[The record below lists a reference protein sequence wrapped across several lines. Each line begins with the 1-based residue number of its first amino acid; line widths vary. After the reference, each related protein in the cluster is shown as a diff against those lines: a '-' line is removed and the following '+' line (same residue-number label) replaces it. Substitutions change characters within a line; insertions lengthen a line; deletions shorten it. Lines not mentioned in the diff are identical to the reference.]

1 MVVHASMEGA
11 MFNLRGFGKRECT
24 DVFLFEGQ
32 RTEMSRNSEAYTV
45 DVRSRACPRC
55 QRTVKLRR

>member
-24 DVFLFEGQ
+24 DVFLFEP
-32 RTEMSRNSEAYTV
+32 SR
-45 DVRSRACPRC
+45 
-55 QRTVKLRR
+55 VKEQ